1 MCVRVFAKTAY
12 CAHTH
17 THTDTG
23 GVQTHRW
30 ERAVSSHSP
39 GSVIEAASLKKFEL
53 FLNFS
58 SKSAIYMG
66 KRELGRRF
74 LLFLFVLFFLVLFLL
89 LEERRCPQPLL
100 LLLGAER

>member
-30 ERAVSSHSP
+30 ERAASSHSP

-58 SKSAIYMG
+58 SKSAIYG
-66 KRELGRRF
+66 KKRIRPAFSPFSFRPF
-74 LLFLFVLFFLVLFLL
+74 LS
-89 LEERRCPQPLL
+89 CPFSSS
-100 LLLGAER
+100 